1 MARFIRLTA
10 ALCFVLGIS
19 SSAAACPFCDSSTAE
34 QVRAGIFNSDF
45 GYHLGVALAPF
56 PILIAVLFLI
66 HYWPAR
72 RTSKRNRARLP
83 SSGTLPTTSKQT

>member
-1 MARFIRLTA
+1 MSRFVRPIGT
-10 ALCFVLGIS
+10 LGFFLGVS
-19 SSAAACPFCDSSTAE
+19 SSVAACPFCDSSTAE

-66 HYWPAR
+66 YYWPASR
-72 RTSKRNRARLP
+72 HVKRSRERLP
-83 SSGTLPTTSKQT
+83 SADT

>member
-1 MARFIRLTA
+1 MTRFVPLIATLSF
-10 ALCFVLGIS
+10 LLGIS

-66 HYWPAR
+66 YYWPASR
-72 RTSKRNRARLP
+72 PTKRGGDRLP
-83 SSGTLPTTSKQT
+83 SSDTLPTAPEQT